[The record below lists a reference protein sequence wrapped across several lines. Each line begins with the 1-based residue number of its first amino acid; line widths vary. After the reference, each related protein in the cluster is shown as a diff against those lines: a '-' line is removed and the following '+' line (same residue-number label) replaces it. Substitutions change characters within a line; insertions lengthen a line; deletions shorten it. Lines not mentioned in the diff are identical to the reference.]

1 MYRAER
7 AFWGLLAVGAA
18 TAVGVTTHDA
28 GFTIITFIGS
38 LWLPRM
44 LGFREPRWRRHMAA
58 GWHGGGGC
66 AGRKGTESQQPTP
79 TPAQTV

>member
-1 MYRAER
+1 MYYRAER
-7 AFWGLLAVGAA
+7 AFWGLLAIGAA

-38 LWLPRM
+38 LWLPRI
-44 LGFREPRWRRHMAA
+44 LGFREPRWRRNMAA
-58 GWHGGGGC
+58 WHGGGC

-79 TPAQTV
+79 AQTV

>member
-1 MYRAER
+1 MYRAGR

-28 GFTIITFIGS
+28 GFVIITFIGS
-38 LWLPRM
+38 LWLPRI

-58 GWHGGGGC
+58 WHGGGGC
-66 AGRKGTESQQPTP
+66 AGRKGSESQQA